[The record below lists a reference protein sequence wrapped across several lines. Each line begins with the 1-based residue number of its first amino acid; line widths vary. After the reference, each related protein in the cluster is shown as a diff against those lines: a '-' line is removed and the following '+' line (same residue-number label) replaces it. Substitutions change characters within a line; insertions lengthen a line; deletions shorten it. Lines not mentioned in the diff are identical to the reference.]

1 MTERKLARLFDY
13 QKFAGNSKLQAVIDA
28 AHHQAQDL
36 SVDDLEMFA
45 AAGDPFQKSADEKK
59 DKLFN

>member
-45 AAGDPFQKSADEKK
+45 AAGDPYQKADEKK
-59 DKLFN
+59 NNLFK